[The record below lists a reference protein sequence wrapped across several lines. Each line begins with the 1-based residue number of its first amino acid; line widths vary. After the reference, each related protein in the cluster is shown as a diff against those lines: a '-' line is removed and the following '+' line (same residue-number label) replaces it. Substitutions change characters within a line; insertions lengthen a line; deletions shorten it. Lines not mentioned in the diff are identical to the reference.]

1 MDRRAFLRSSLHLA
15 AALGAVLP
23 ALPGISAPRDAP
35 PAKSNPAGSAVPDL
49 VEFGSPYRKSCDA
62 AAASGVRRDPALLR
76 EDWIHHRMPDAWR
89 DRFVLGIAE

>member
-1 MDRRAFLRSSLHLA
+1 MDRRAFLRSSLQLV

-35 PAKSNPAGSAVPDL
+35 GAPSTAGSAAPDF

-62 AAASGVRRDPALLR
+62 SAAAGIRRDPALIR

-89 DRFVLGIAE
+89 DRLVLGIGE

>member
-1 MDRRAFLRSSLHLA
+1 MDRRAFLKSSLHLV

-23 ALPGISAPRDAP
+23 ALPGISAPRDAARAP
-35 PAKSNPAGSAVPDL
+35 STARSAAPDF
-49 VEFGSPYRKSCDA
+49 VELGSPYRKSCDA
-62 AAASGVRRDPALLR
+62 ASAAGIRRDPTLFR